1 MNNILNYSSNQL
13 RISLSDASFKLE
25 KIPEKV
31 LQNYLGG
38 VGYAAKVL
46 YEELNEGIDPLSP
59 ENKLIFATGPLT
71 SYQVPGGG
79 SIEIC
84 FKSPLTKAWGESRC
98 GGDFG
103 PELKKASYDFLI
115 VEGKSSQ
122 PVYLFIH
129 DKQVEFRN
137 ANHLVGKKVSEKT
150 RIIREE
156 LEDQDISIMC
166 IGIAGE
172 NLVSIASIMSEDRA
186 AGRCG
191 AGAVMGSK
199 NLIAIAVKGSDKLQP
214 KNPEDFNIALKE
226 VRKVLKESE
235 FVKGLRQF
243 GTIGDMAGNDAAGD
257 WPTKNWQSNSWGK
270 AEKLYD
276 HYLKNN
282 FVKNKMCYKG
292 CPIACGRVAKVEEGR
307 FKTPQHEGAE
317 YESVSAFTAFV
328 FNQDMDAAIH
338 STYLCNE
345 LGIDTISAGA
355 VIAFAMECYEHK
367 LISKEEADGLDL
379 SWGNPE
385 VLPILVDKIVQRE
398 GLGNLLADGVAR
410 AAQKIGP
417 QAEEYAV
424 HGKGLEGP
432 AHDPRSGK
440 LLAVTYGTA
449 NRGMCHIHPLE
460 GMAYDSGKITWGM
473 TPYGVPDPNQLD
485 RWDEKGK
492 GAITK
497 TLQDGLIM
505 PDVLGVCKFFMYAGI
520 TLEHYA
526 KILSALTG
534 WQLNGADLLR
544 IGERVNNLQRL
555 FNIREGIG
563 RKNDLLHERVKSLPQ
578 FGLYHKEE
586 KCAIKDYEGMLKEYY
601 QARGWDSQTGIPK
614 QEKLRELGLNLV

>member
-276 HYLKNN
+276 HYLKHN